1 MVTVSPPGN
10 AIVEIFAPSLRTTVG
25 TVFDHPRILT
35 RSNGETGSVALRVV
49 VPSALTIQAATTDV
63 GACAV
68 NGDTVECDFGVMV
81 ADQSAIVDLRVRA
94 NQTGTF
100 TTRSEATATQ
110 DADPADSV
118 RSVTIVVDDAPPSSD
133 GASGGGSLDWL
144 SLTLGALALSARR
157 RRRIVRS
164 A

>member
-1 MVTVSPPGN
+1 M
-10 AIVEIFAPSLRTTVG
+10 
-25 TVFDHPRILT
+25 
-35 RSNGETGSVALRVV
+35 
-49 VPSALTIQAATTDV
+49 
-63 GACAV
+63 

-81 ADQSAIVDLRVRA
+81 ADQSAMVDLRVRA

-133 GASGGGSLDWL
+133 GGGGGGSFDWL
-144 SLTLGALALSARR
+144 SLTLGALGLGVRR
-157 RRRIVRS
+157 RRRIAGS